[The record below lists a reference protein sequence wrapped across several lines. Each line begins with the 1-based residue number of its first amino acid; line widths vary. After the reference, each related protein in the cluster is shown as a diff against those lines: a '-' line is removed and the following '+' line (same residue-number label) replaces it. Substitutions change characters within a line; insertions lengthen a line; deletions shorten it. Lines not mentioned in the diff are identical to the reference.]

1 MKKYRY
7 LLFDLDGTLT
17 YSHPGIYAS
26 IRYALEDA
34 GRGEPT
40 ERQLRSCVGPPL
52 VYSFRHI
59 FGMTEEETNRAVV
72 KYRER
77 YSEKGLFENAPVP
90 GAKEILESLK
100 SAGYVS
106 AIATSKPKIF
116 AERIAD
122 QFGFTPF
129 LETVAGSGT
138 DGSFSHQG
146 VGDSR
151 SHAAFKGRER
161 ALLDARGPQTGRG
174 RRAGVRY
181 RFRGLFGRVCGAG
194 GAGSGSAGVFIL
206 RFRGVEGAALPL
218 TAFAEPDDFSADGS
232 VCCFLSMKM

>member
-77 YSEKGLFENAPVP
+77 YSEKGLF
-90 GAKEILESLK
+90 
-100 SAGYVS
+100 
-106 AIATSKPKIF
+106 

-138 DGSFSHQG
+138 DGSFPT
-146 VGDSR
+146 
-151 SHAAFKGRER
+151 KGSVIREAMR
-161 ALLDARGPQTGRG
+161 IL
-174 RRAGVRY
+174 RAGKEDCLMLGDR
-181 RFRGLFGRVCGAG
+181 RQDA
-194 GAGSGSAGVFIL
+194 
-206 RFRGVEGAALPL
+206 EGARECGID
-218 TAFAEPDDFSADGS
+218 FAGFSGGYAEEGELEAEKPVFLFSDFGELKSRFS
-232 VCCFLSMKM
+232 L

>member
-77 YSEKGLFENAPVP
+77 YSEKGLFENSPVP
-90 GAKEILESLK
+90 GRARDAEALK
-100 SAGYVS
+100 GGGVR
-106 AIATSKPKIF
+106 F
-116 AERIAD
+116 GNRHFQAENFRGKDCGQI
-122 QFGFTPF
+122 GFTPF

-138 DGSFSHQG
+138 DGSFPTKGS
-146 VGDSR
+146 VIREAMRLLRAEKELCLMLGDR
-151 SHAAFKGRER
+151 RQ
-161 ALLDARGPQTGRG
+161 DA
-174 RRAGVRY
+174 
-181 RFRGLFGRVCGAG
+181 
-194 GAGSGSAGVFIL
+194 
-206 RFRGVEGAALPL
+206 EGARECDIDFAG
-218 TAFAEPDDFSADGS
+218 FSGGYAEPGELEAEAPAFLFSDFEELRARL
-232 VCCFLSMKM
+232 CL

>member
-116 AERIAD
+116 AEKIAD
-122 QFGFTPF
+122 KFGFTPF

-138 DGSFSHQG
+138 DGSFPTKGS
-146 VGDSR
+146 VIREAMRLLRAEKELCLMLGDR
-151 SHAAFKGRER
+151 RQ
-161 ALLDARGPQTGRG
+161 DA
-174 RRAGVRY
+174 
-181 RFRGLFGRVCGAG
+181 
-194 GAGSGSAGVFIL
+194 
-206 RFRGVEGAALPL
+206 EGARECDIDFAG
-218 TAFAEPDDFSADGS
+218 FSGGYAEPGELEAEAPAFLFSDFEELRARL
-232 VCCFLSMKM
+232 CL